1 MPQVALTIWGSRI
14 SPVYE
19 SASQIRVVYTHND
32 QVVRQTDMPLPP
44 HPISRICVFCDQ
56 GIQVL
61 ICGAISG
68 LQASMIRGR
77 DIRLIPFITGQ
88 ARDVLTAFMHGNL
101 GSEQFA
107 MPGCLGRQRRRR
119 RRGRN
124 V

>member
-1 MPQVALTIWGSRI
+1 MPQIALTVWGARI

-19 SASQIRVVYTHND
+19 SASQIRVLSVPND
-32 QVVRQTDMPLPP
+32 QVLWQTDMPLPP
-44 HPISRICVFCDQ
+44 HPTSRICVFRDH
-56 GIQVL
+56 GVQVL

-68 LQASMIRGR
+68 LQASMVRAW

-88 ARDVLTAFMHGNL
+88 VQEVLTAFMQGNL
-101 GSEQFA
+101 NGERFA
-107 MPGCLGRQRRRR
+107 MPGCFGRQRRRR